1 MCAPKAMPYAMDT
14 AIIPLFKLALMESCV
29 PMDMD
34 YVVVDVISAPLN
46 VVLMN
51 MCALKDLDFVAL
63 NVTIPLFKLVSLQEL
78 FKS

>member
-1 MCAPKAMPYAMDT
+1 MET
-14 AIIPLFKLALMESCV
+14 VIIHLFKVADLETLA

>member
-34 YVVVDVISAPLN
+34 YAVVDAISVLRN
-46 VVLMN
+46 VVLMD
-51 MCALKDLDFVAL
+51 MCAL
-63 NVTIPLFKLVSLQEL
+63 
-78 FKS
+78 